1 MGFVNLEKGEERK
14 TGIMFKRSAGGTP
27 RKQGLYLGQN
37 PWRKEELA
45 VIIGVSA
52 IGALVYA
59 GMDKQKVAM
68 TELPAAV
75 QKTINDNLG
84 GGTVTERNLG
94 NYSILTTSMPIKGSP
109 FSLWQSIH
117 LQP

>member
-1 MGFVNLEKGEERK
+1 MGFVNLEKGEERT

-75 QKTINDNLG
+75 QKTIMTISGEEL
-84 GGTVTERNLG
+84 
-94 NYSILTTSMPIKGSP
+94 SP
-109 FSLWQSIH
+109 NAT
-117 LQP
+117 